1 MNINNNKN
9 KIKLLMQESGVKH
22 RVLALVKEKVAGG
35 CPKEKVM
42 FKKCKRDN
50 KEDKKKKIT
59 KIKKDKNEDKQGN
72 TMISYYVNA
81 TYLPALIISFAL
93 QES

>member
-1 MNINNNKN
+1 MNINNNMN

-59 KIKKDKNEDKQGN
+59 KIKKDKQGN

-81 TYLPALIISFAL
+81 TYLPALIISCAL